1 MNKSKI
7 IKVLVAVFI
16 IIIIAIIFINKS
28 IFIKNGNNS
37 TNQEIV
43 DNFLNISSYEVTVE
57 VEVKSNKNN
66 NKYVLKQHYISDG
79 PTEQEVIEPANIS
92 GLKIIKED
100 NNLKLENTNLNL
112 SKVLENYN
120 CIGDNVLDLSCFIEN
135 YKNDNEA
142 IYEEEND
149 NLILKTKST
158 NEGKYMQYKTL
169 YIDKKQK
176 KPTKMIIED
185 INKNIEVY
193 ILYKEVK
200 INSNTKKNI
209 LAFNWYNM
217 KHEI

>member
-1 MNKSKI
+1 MKKL
-7 IKVLVAVFI
+7 KI
-16 IIIIAIIFINKS
+16 IIIIIVLLAITFVSLIFINKS

-43 DNFLNISSYEVTVE
+43 DQFLNISSYDVVIDVE
-57 VEVKSNKNN
+57 VRSNKNN
-66 NKYVLKQHYISDG
+66 NKYLLKQHYISNG
-79 PTEQEVIEPANIS
+79 PTEQEVIEPTNIG
-92 GLKIIKED
+92 GLKIIKEE
-100 NNLKLENTNLNL
+100 NNLKIENTNLNL
-112 SKVLENYN
+112 SKVLENYT

-149 NLILKTKST
+149 SLVLKTKSK
-158 NEGKYMQYKTL
+158 NEGKYMQLKTL
-169 YIDKKQK
+169 YIDKKNK
-176 KPTKMIIED
+176 VPTKMVITD

-200 INSNTKKNI
+200 INNSNKTNI

-217 KHEI
+217 EHEI